1 MQKPS
6 RIASSPILLFLLTP
20 HRSGRLTSIMK
31 TQTIASE
38 PHLTQADL
46 DRVASPEEAELLN
59 MRCHQEDCFVHGS
72 ELDNSPHEAT
82 PVISFQPINTR
93 P

>member
-1 MQKPS
+1 M
-6 RIASSPILLFLLTP
+6 
-20 HRSGRLTSIMK
+20 MK
-31 TQTIASE
+31 TE
-38 PHLTQADL
+38 PITPGQHLTQADL